1 MEFGMSRISM
11 KEIWRNLELW
21 SYVVHTM
28 AFVSTVVEH
37 WLAERIP
44 LEKYIQCALGMFTYD
59 IGIILETN
67 SLNSNKFVK
76 CST

>member
-1 MEFGMSRISM
+1 MEFGMSRRIKPKEKYVRISL

-28 AFVSTVVEH
+28 AFVSPVVEH

-44 LEKYIQCALGMFTYD
+44 LEKYIQCALECLRM
-59 IGIILETN
+59 I
-67 SLNSNKFVK
+67 
-76 CST
+76 